1 MQTFPP
7 KKNLFNMDHCLNDLM
22 YSMSFWELAIFCYI
36 FGGKIKFRKH
46 KEGGKEG
53 KYESE
58 FSPGKLKNGR
68 DE

>member
-1 MQTFPP
+1 
-7 KKNLFNMDHCLNDLM
+7 M

-46 KEGGKEG
+46 KEGGKEE